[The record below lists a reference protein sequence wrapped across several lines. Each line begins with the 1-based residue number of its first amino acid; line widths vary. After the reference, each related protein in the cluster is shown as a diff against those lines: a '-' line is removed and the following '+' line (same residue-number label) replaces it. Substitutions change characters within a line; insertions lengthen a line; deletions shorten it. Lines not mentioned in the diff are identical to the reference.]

1 MKKIFLLLITLFLIS
16 NLPAQTHIQLTE
28 KQVDDFCGIF
38 QRDCDYRLDKLHI
51 QIYITPLEKLQ
62 DGKYDCFVFIR
73 LNTTATKNTIKDIN
87 TKIEIKK
94 NKIKLVS
101 DILDLKIEGTLR
113 KHTLSIK
120 GTYQNTPFRGELNR
134 RVVCH
139 WYKKKGNICEETMV
153 ESKVLNDKL
162 LFDMEGK
169 FNLNDFFIPATC
181 FKYLLLTSIPDSD
194 PSLLLKD
201 LADPKQYSVSD
212 YKKLEDNLKKE
223 AKNAGFEL
231 KEEEFKSNKVF
242 EILKSGKAVAL
253 NGKFSEDAIF
263 DLSLR
268 SMKRMAENSPEGANR
283 FFEKNKISLKSKDF
297 DADGGN
303 MMLIFGYNEEL
314 KDFLIYY
321 GRLLW
326 IRAQELDDLANV
338 QKKLKMLYLAP
349 VEK

>member
-1 MKKIFLLLITLFLIS
+1 MKKIFLLLITLFLIF
-16 NLPAQTHIQLTE
+16 NLSAQTHIQLTE
-28 KQVDDFCGIF
+28 KQVDDFCGVF
-38 QRDCDYRLDKLHI
+38 QRECDYKSEKLFI
-51 QIYITPLEKLQ
+51 RIYITPLEKLH
-62 DGKYDCFVFIR
+62 DGRYDCFVFIR
-73 LNTTATKNTIKDIN
+73 LSTTATKNIINDIN
-87 TKIEIKK
+87 AKIEINK

-113 KHTLSIK
+113 KDTLSIK
-120 GTYQNTPFRGELNR
+120 GRYQNTPFRGELNR
-134 RVVCH
+134 RVVCFYYIDYGLH
-139 WYKKKGNICEETMV
+139 EPVLIK
-153 ESKVLNDKL
+153 ESLRDKL
-162 LFDMEGK
+162 LGSFDYNS
-169 FNLNDFFIPATC
+169 FLAVAC
-181 FKYLLLTSIPDSD
+181 FKYLFSTSIPDSD

-201 LADPKQYSVSD
+201 LSDPKQYSVSD

-253 NGKFSEDAIF
+253 TGKFSDDAIF

-268 SMKRMAENSPEGANR
+268 SMKRMAENTPEGANR

-314 KDFLIYY
+314 KDFLVYY
-321 GRLLW
+321 GRLFW
-326 IRAQELDDLANV
+326 IRAQELDDLAKV
-338 QKKLKMLYLAP
+338 QKKLKMIYLAP
-349 VEK
+349 VGK